1 MGLDQ
6 HMWKR
11 IKDGADEGDTIEVAY
26 WRKVRHI
33 QNWMEAKWRENGN
46 TGEFNCEALTMTHAL
61 LDELEEDVKN
71 LDIHRYDGAGF
82 FYGSYDFSKE
92 DEKYLLDTID
102 KCHEAIDQGYH
113 VYYNS
118 WW

>member
-6 HMWKR
+6 YMWKR

-82 FYGSYDFSKE
+82 FYGSYDFSKK
-92 DEKYLLDTID
+92 DEKYLLDIIN

-113 VYYNS
+113 VYYDS